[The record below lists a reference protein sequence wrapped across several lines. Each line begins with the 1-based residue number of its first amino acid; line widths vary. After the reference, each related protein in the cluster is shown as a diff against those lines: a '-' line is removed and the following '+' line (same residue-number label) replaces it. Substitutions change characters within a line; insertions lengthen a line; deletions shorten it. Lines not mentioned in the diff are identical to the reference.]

1 MKEFLRYLVQNLVD
15 RPDAVEIHC
24 SEEDEV
30 FIAQVRVDPDDVGK
44 VVGRRGTVVKALR
57 TIASI
62 AAARLGRR
70 VRIEVLN

>member
-1 MKEFLRYLVQNLVD
+1 
-15 RPDAVEIHC
+15 
-24 SEEDEV
+24 